1 MSEIKDEKIFY
12 KKGDDYFDEAKEVAS
27 KILSNEEIK
36 KSIQSYISNFKKL
49 ANLIISSF
57 NSFEERK
64 QIEAS
69 IMYKIN
75 SEFNI
80 FLEGEQVKIIQKELK
95 KIQKIK
101 KEIKLESKEN
111 KKKSFPK
118 INIKDDISLC

>member
-69 IMYKIN
+69 IMFKIG

-80 FLEGEQVKIIQKELK
+80 LLEDEQVKIIQKELK